1 MASSI
6 QRLSHLS
13 SSLHDDTMKRS
24 YQQSQGPT
32 DIMAHPQA
40 HTQSFMN
47 SQQHQQQQ
55 PSWNSI
61 SPMLMSRSSS
71 PAYNQRAGAY
81 QTHMNRKKDQPTK
94 RSVYWEQP
102 NPYTF
107 NGQEAWGAVSTS
119 SGVTLDSNPMFAKRE
134 FAFNQIVKKPAVHYN
149 PIKQHQQH
157 HAKPLNRSNSD
168 ERAVKM
174 FKDNDYTN
182 NYIHSDSKDLPVKYV
197 RNVKNS
203 VEGYPKLQRLFQLKE
218 NQTEKYACTPFG
230 ARVDVDN
237 MVSTLNKWIYKDN
250 LVFDVIMIGA
260 LTENQ
265 FIYPLLS
272 QLPLEKLCSKPGF
285 LFIWASAKKIN
296 ELTGLLKSDG
306 WSKKF
311 RRSEELVFVP
321 VTKDSPYYPK
331 DENSC
336 DEDSLFEKMQWHC
349 WMCITGT
356 VRRSTDGHLIHCNVD
371 TDLKIENEAEPIKNF
386 VVPNHIYKV
395 TENFSSATRRLHIIP
410 SRTGFNNPVKPRK
423 GWVVM
428 SPDVVVDNFDANR
441 YKAEISRIGNNVP
454 QTQEIES
461 VRPRSPVPRSA
472 QLNTKN
478 SR

>member
-1 MASSI
+1 MFHH
-6 QRLSHLS
+6 QH
-13 SSLHDDTMKRS
+13 
-24 YQQSQGPT
+24 SQ
-32 DIMAHPQA
+32 PQTWGGA
-40 HTQSFMN
+40 
-47 SQQHQQQQ
+47 
-55 PSWNSI
+55 I
-61 SPMLMSRSSS
+61 SPMLISRSSS
-71 PAYNQRAGAY
+71 PAFNQRVGQYAN
-81 QTHMNRKKDQPTK
+81 HMSRKKDAMSTSQGNK
-94 RSVYWEQP
+94 RSVYWEQS
-102 NPYTF
+102 NPYTS
-107 NGQEAWGAVSTS
+107 NGQDAWGVVSTS
-119 SGVTLDSNPMFAKRE
+119 SGVTLDSNPMLAKRE
-134 FAFNQIVKKPAVHYN
+134 FAFNEIIKKPAVHYN
-149 PIKQHQQH
+149 PLKQQQQQQQLPPHQQTSGSAQH
-157 HAKPLNRSNSD
+157 HAKPMIRSNSA
-168 ERAVKM
+168 ERAVRM

-182 NYIHSDSKDLPVKYV
+182 NYIHSESKDLPVKYV

-203 VEGYPKLQRLFQLKE
+203 VEGYPKLQRLFELKE
-218 NQTEKYACTPFG
+218 VQTDKYACTPFG

-250 LVFDVIMIGA
+250 LVFDVIMIGS

-265 FIYPLLS
+265 FIYPLLT
-272 QLPLEKLCSKPGF
+272 QLPLEKLCAKPGF

-306 WSKKF
+306 WAKKF

-356 VRRSTDGHLIHCNVD
+356 VRRSNDGHLIHCNVD

-410 SRTGFNNPVKPRK
+410 SRTGFHNPVKPRK

-441 YKAEISRIGNNVP
+441 YKAEITRIGNNVP

-461 VRPRSPVPRSA
+461 VRPKSPVQRPA
-472 QLNTKN
+472 QLNSKAKQ
-478 SR
+478 SYRS